1 MKYVGVDIGGTN
13 LKAGLADENG
23 QLLAVQKMKVASV
36 TDQQSLAWTIVA
48 MTQELAKSAG
58 VPLDD
63 IASVGVGVPGT
74 VEIRSGS
81 IGYTCNLPLRNV
93 PLRKLFHHYLSI
105 PLYIENDANCAAL
118 AEYYVGAGRDSK
130 RFVTITLGT
139 GVGGGIIIDGKIY
152 AGMRS
157 MGAELGHTLLV
168 LEGEH
173 CTCGRDGCWEAFLS
187 SALLCGILGSLAYL
201 VPVTRM
207 RMQGRDGYA
216 AVALAWVALTLL
228 GAFPYLLSDTI
239 PSFVDALFETASGLT
254 TTGATILDS
263 VETMPPS
270 ILFWRSETQW
280 MGGMGVLVLFLALT
294 PHLGDGAYYLMKA
307 ESPGPIKSKLVPRVG
322 GTAKILYTIYIVL
335 TAAEAVALRIAGM
348 SWFDAVNHAFTTM
361 ATGGFSVRNTSI
373 SSYQSDAIT
382 WVIIVFTFLAGINFS
397 LLYAVVRG
405 RIKDALRSEE
415 LRWYLLILA
424 ITITLIC
431 VDLHVEL
438 GQGWYESA
446 KDAAF
451 QATTIMSTTGYATK
465 DFTLWPTFS
474 RCILVLLMYVGG
486 CAGSTAGGMKVSR
499 LMLQVKSLRR
509 ELDHIIHPNRVS
521 VITMDGQSVDE
532 RAVTSAHMFQVAYLL
547 VLMAGTLVVSLD
559 VLGFTESFVASLT
572 CVSNVGPSLGAL
584 GPMANFAPLSWFSKL
599 VLTLIMLMG
608 RLELMPL
615 LVLLSPSTWRNK

>member
-1 MKYVGVDIGGTN
+1 MNIRLITRTVGYILWVEGGF
-13 LKAGLADENG
+13 
-23 QLLAVQKMKVASV
+23 LL
-36 TDQQSLAWTIVA
+36 
-48 MTQELAKSAG
+48 
-58 VPLDD
+58 
-63 IASVGVGVPGT
+63 
-74 VEIRSGS
+74 
-81 IGYTCNLPLRNV
+81 LPLLV
-93 PLRKLFHHYLSI
+93 S
-105 PLYIENDANCAAL
+105 
-118 AEYYVGAGRDSK
+118 
-130 RFVTITLGT
+130 LGY
-139 GVGGGIIIDGKIY
+139 G
-152 AGMRS
+152 
-157 MGAELGHTLLV
+157 
-168 LEGEH
+168 
-173 CTCGRDGCWEAFLS
+173 DGCWEAFLS
-187 SALLCGILGSLAYL
+187 AALLCGILGALAYL
-201 VPVTRM
+201 VPVKRG
-207 RMQGRDGYA
+207 RMQGRDAYA
-216 AVALAWVALTLL
+216 AVALAWVALTLT
-228 GAFPYLLSDTI
+228 GTFPYLLSDTI

-280 MGGMGVLVLFLALT
+280 MGGMGVLVLFLALM
-294 PHLGDGAYYLMKA
+294 PYLMKA

-348 SWFDAVNHAFTTM
+348 SWFDAVNHSFTTM

-373 SSYQSDAIT
+373 AEYQSDAIT
-382 WVIIVFTFLAGINFS
+382 WVIVAFTFLAGINFS

-405 RIKDALRSEE
+405 RIRDALRSEE

-424 ITITLIC
+424 ATIGLIC

-438 GQGWYESA
+438 GQGWYESVT
-446 KDAAF
+446 DAAF

-486 CAGSTAGGMKVSR
+486 CAGSTAGGMKISR

-521 VITMDGQSVDE
+521 VITIDGQSVDE
-532 RAVTSAHMFQVAYLL
+532 RAVNSAHMFQVAYLL
-547 VLMAGTLVVSLD
+547 ILMAGTLVVSLD

-572 CVSNVGPSLGAL
+572 CISNVGPSLGAL

-599 VLTLIMLMG
+599 VLALIMLMG

>member
-1 MKYVGVDIGGTN
+1 MNFRLLSHTMGYILWVE
-13 LKAGLADENG
+13 AGF
-23 QLLAVQKMKVASV
+23 LL
-36 TDQQSLAWTIVA
+36 
-48 MTQELAKSAG
+48 
-58 VPLDD
+58 
-63 IASVGVGVPGT
+63 
-74 VEIRSGS
+74 
-81 IGYTCNLPLRNV
+81 LP
-93 PLRKLFHHYLSI
+93 
-105 PLYIENDANCAAL
+105 AL
-118 AEYYVGAGRDSK
+118 TAC
-130 RFVTITLGT
+130 
-139 GVGGGIIIDGKIY
+139 IY
-152 AGMRS
+152 A
-157 MGAELGHTLLV
+157 ETCWQQFLL
-168 LEGEH
+168 
-173 CTCGRDGCWEAFLS
+173 T
-187 SALLCGILGSLAYL
+187 ALLCAAAGTVLHLI
-201 VPVTRM
+201 PVKKAQM
-207 RMQGRDGYA
+207 HSRDGFV
-216 AVALAWVALTLL
+216 AVALSWV
-228 GAFPYLLSDTI
+228 LLSLFGALPYVFTGAMTSYI
-239 PSFVDALFETASGLT
+239 DALFETVSGLT
-254 TTGATILDS
+254 TTGSSTFTAVSHLPRS
-263 VETMPPS
+263 V
-270 ILFWRSETQW
+270 LLWRSLTQW

-294 PHLGDGAYYLMKA
+294 PRMGEGAVFLMRA

-348 SWFDAVNHAFTTM
+348 SWFDAVNHSFTTM

-373 SSYQSDAIT
+373 AEYQSDAIT
-382 WVIIVFTFLAGINFS
+382 WVIVAFTFLAGINFS

-424 ITITLIC
+424 ATITLIC

-438 GQGWYESA
+438 GQGWYESVT
-446 KDAAF
+446 DAAF

-486 CAGSTAGGMKVSR
+486 CAGSTAGGMKISR

-521 VITMDGQSVDE
+521 VITIDGQSVDE
-532 RAVTSAHMFQVAYLL
+532 RAVNSAHMFQVAYLL
-547 VLMAGTLVVSLD
+547 ILMAGTLVVSLD

-572 CVSNVGPSLGAL
+572 CISNVGPSLGAL

-599 VLTLIMLMG
+599 VLALIMLMG

>member
-1 MKYVGVDIGGTN
+1 MNFRLLSHTMGYILWVE
-13 LKAGLADENG
+13 AGF
-23 QLLAVQKMKVASV
+23 LL
-36 TDQQSLAWTIVA
+36 
-48 MTQELAKSAG
+48 
-58 VPLDD
+58 
-63 IASVGVGVPGT
+63 
-74 VEIRSGS
+74 
-81 IGYTCNLPLRNV
+81 LP
-93 PLRKLFHHYLSI
+93 
-105 PLYIENDANCAAL
+105 AL
-118 AEYYVGAGRDSK
+118 TAC
-130 RFVTITLGT
+130 
-139 GVGGGIIIDGKIY
+139 IY
-152 AGMRS
+152 A
-157 MGAELGHTLLV
+157 ETCWQQFLL
-168 LEGEH
+168 
-173 CTCGRDGCWEAFLS
+173 T
-187 SALLCGILGSLAYL
+187 ALLCATAGTVLHLI
-201 VPVTRM
+201 PVKKTQM
-207 RMQGRDGYA
+207 HSRDGFA
-216 AVALAWVALTLL
+216 AVALSWV
-228 GAFPYLLSDTI
+228 LLSLFGALPYVFTGAMTSYI
-239 PSFVDALFETASGLT
+239 DALFETVSGLT

-373 SSYQSDAIT
+373 ASYQSDAIT
-382 WVIIVFTFLAGINFS
+382 WVIVVFTFLAGINFS

-532 RAVTSAHMFQVAYLL
+532 KAVTSAHMFQVAYLL
-547 VLMAGTLVVSLD
+547 ILMAGTLVVSLD

-572 CVSNVGPSLGAL
+572 CISNVGPSLGTL

-599 VLTLIMLMG
+599 VLALIMLMG

>member
-1 MKYVGVDIGGTN
+1 MNIRLITRTVGYILWVEGGF
-13 LKAGLADENG
+13 
-23 QLLAVQKMKVASV
+23 LL
-36 TDQQSLAWTIVA
+36 
-48 MTQELAKSAG
+48 
-58 VPLDD
+58 
-63 IASVGVGVPGT
+63 
-74 VEIRSGS
+74 
-81 IGYTCNLPLRNV
+81 LPLLDR
-93 PLRKLFHHYLSI
+93 
-105 PLYIENDANCAAL
+105 
-118 AEYYVGAGRDSK
+118 
-130 RFVTITLGT
+130 LGY
-139 GVGGGIIIDGKIY
+139 G
-152 AGMRS
+152 
-157 MGAELGHTLLV
+157 
-168 LEGEH
+168 
-173 CTCGRDGCWEAFLS
+173 DGCWEAFLS
-187 SALLCGILGSLAYL
+187 AALLCGILGALAYL
-201 VPVTRM
+201 VPVKRG
-207 RMQGRDGYA
+207 RMQGRDAYA
-216 AVALAWVALTLL
+216 AVALAWVALTLT
-228 GAFPYLLSDTI
+228 GTFPYLLSDTI

-280 MGGMGVLVLFLALT
+280 MGGMGVLVLFLALM

-348 SWFDAVNHAFTTM
+348 SWFDAVNHSFTTM

-373 SSYQSDAIT
+373 AEYQSDAIT
-382 WVIIVFTFLAGINFS
+382 WVIVAFTFLAGINFS

-405 RIKDALRSEE
+405 RIRDALRSEE

-424 ITITLIC
+424 ATIGLIC

-438 GQGWYESA
+438 GQGWYESVT
-446 KDAAF
+446 DAAF

-486 CAGSTAGGMKVSR
+486 CAGSTAGGMKISR

-521 VITMDGQSVDE
+521 VITIDGQSVDE
-532 RAVTSAHMFQVAYLL
+532 RAVNSAHMFQVAYLL
-547 VLMAGTLVVSLD
+547 ILMAGTLVVSLD

-572 CVSNVGPSLGAL
+572 CISNVGPSLGAL

-599 VLTLIMLMG
+599 VLALIMLMG

>member
-1 MKYVGVDIGGTN
+1 MNFRLLSHTMGYILWVE
-13 LKAGLADENG
+13 AGF
-23 QLLAVQKMKVASV
+23 LL
-36 TDQQSLAWTIVA
+36 
-48 MTQELAKSAG
+48 
-58 VPLDD
+58 
-63 IASVGVGVPGT
+63 
-74 VEIRSGS
+74 
-81 IGYTCNLPLRNV
+81 LP
-93 PLRKLFHHYLSI
+93 
-105 PLYIENDANCAAL
+105 AL
-118 AEYYVGAGRDSK
+118 TAC
-130 RFVTITLGT
+130 
-139 GVGGGIIIDGKIY
+139 IY
-152 AGMRS
+152 A
-157 MGAELGHTLLV
+157 ETCWQQFLL
-168 LEGEH
+168 
-173 CTCGRDGCWEAFLS
+173 T
-187 SALLCGILGSLAYL
+187 ALLCATAGTVLHLI
-201 VPVTRM
+201 PVKKTQM
-207 RMQGRDGYA
+207 HSRDGFA
-216 AVALAWVALTLL
+216 AVALSWV
-228 GAFPYLLSDTI
+228 LLSLFGALPYVFTGAMTSYI
-239 PSFVDALFETASGLT
+239 DALFETVSGLT
-254 TTGATILDS
+254 TTGSSTFTAVSHLPRS
-263 VETMPPS
+263 V
-270 ILFWRSETQW
+270 LLWRSLTQW

-294 PHLGDGAYYLMKA
+294 PRMGEGAVFLMRA

-348 SWFDAVNHAFTTM
+348 SWFDAVNHSFTTM

-373 SSYQSDAIT
+373 AEYQSDAIT
-382 WVIIVFTFLAGINFS
+382 WVIVAFTFLAGINFS

-424 ITITLIC
+424 ATIGLIC

-438 GQGWYESA
+438 GQGWYESVT
-446 KDAAF
+446 DAAF

-486 CAGSTAGGMKVSR
+486 CAGSTAGGMKISR

-532 RAVTSAHMFQVAYLL
+532 RAVNSAHMFQVAYLL
-547 VLMAGTLVVSLD
+547 ILMAGTLVVSLD

-572 CVSNVGPSLGAL
+572 CISNVGPSLGAL

-599 VLTLIMLMG
+599 VLALIMLMG

>member
-1 MKYVGVDIGGTN
+1 MNIRLITRTVGYILWVEGGF
-13 LKAGLADENG
+13 
-23 QLLAVQKMKVASV
+23 LL
-36 TDQQSLAWTIVA
+36 
-48 MTQELAKSAG
+48 
-58 VPLDD
+58 
-63 IASVGVGVPGT
+63 
-74 VEIRSGS
+74 
-81 IGYTCNLPLRNV
+81 LPLLV
-93 PLRKLFHHYLSI
+93 S
-105 PLYIENDANCAAL
+105 
-118 AEYYVGAGRDSK
+118 
-130 RFVTITLGT
+130 LGY
-139 GVGGGIIIDGKIY
+139 G
-152 AGMRS
+152 
-157 MGAELGHTLLV
+157 
-168 LEGEH
+168 
-173 CTCGRDGCWEAFLS
+173 DGCWEAFLS
-187 SALLCGILGSLAYL
+187 AALLCGILGALAYL
-201 VPVTRM
+201 VPVKRG
-207 RMQGRDGYA
+207 RMQGRDAYA
-216 AVALAWVALTLL
+216 AVALAWVALTLT

-348 SWFDAVNHAFTTM
+348 SWFDAVNHSFTTM

-373 SSYQSDAIT
+373 AEYQSDAIT
-382 WVIIVFTFLAGINFS
+382 WVIVAFTFLAGINFS

-405 RIKDALRSEE
+405 RIRDALRSEE

-424 ITITLIC
+424 ATITLIC

-438 GQGWYESA
+438 GQGWYESVT
-446 KDAAF
+446 DAAF

-486 CAGSTAGGMKVSR
+486 CAGSTAGGMKISR

-521 VITMDGQSVDE
+521 VITIDGQSVDE
-532 RAVTSAHMFQVAYLL
+532 RAVNSAHMFQVAYLL
-547 VLMAGTLVVSLD
+547 ILMAGTLVVSLD

-572 CVSNVGPSLGAL
+572 CISNVGPALGAL

-599 VLTLIMLMG
+599 VLALIMLMG

>member
-1 MKYVGVDIGGTN
+1 MNFRLIFNTMGYILWVEAGFLMLPPVVALLYGENCWLAFLLSATLCGVVG
-13 LKAGLADENG
+13 
-23 QLLAVQKMKVASV
+23 
-36 TDQQSLAWTIVA
+36 
-48 MTQELAKSAG
+48 
-58 VPLDD
+58 
-63 IASVGVGVPGT
+63 
-74 VEIRSGS
+74 
-81 IGYTCNLPLRNV
+81 
-93 PLRKLFHHYLSI
+93 
-105 PLYIENDANCAAL
+105 
-118 AEYYVGAGRDSK
+118 
-130 RFVTITLGT
+130 
-139 GVGGGIIIDGKIY
+139 
-152 AGMRS
+152 
-157 MGAELGHTLLV
+157 TLLHLV
-168 LEGEH
+168 KPKKQQMH
-173 CTCGRDGCWEAFLS
+173 SRDGF
-187 SALLCGILGSLAYL
+187 
-201 VPVTRM
+201 M
-207 RMQGRDGYA
+207 
-216 AVALAWVALTLL
+216 AVALSWI
-228 GAFPYLLSDTI
+228 LLSLFGAI
-239 PSFVDALFETASGLT
+239 PYMLTGVLDSYVDAVFETVSGLT

-373 SSYQSDAIT
+373 AEYQSDAIT
-382 WVIIVFTFLAGINFS
+382 WVIVAFTFLAGINFS

-405 RIKDALRSEE
+405 RIRDALRSEE

-424 ITITLIC
+424 ATIGLIC

-438 GQGWYESA
+438 GQGWYESVT
-446 KDAAF
+446 DAAF

-486 CAGSTAGGMKVSR
+486 CAGSTAGGMKISR

-532 RAVTSAHMFQVAYLL
+532 RAVNSAHMFQVAYLL
-547 VLMAGTLVVSLD
+547 ILMAGTLVVSLD

-572 CVSNVGPSLGAL
+572 CISNVGPSLGAL

-599 VLTLIMLMG
+599 VLALIMLMG